1 MGKTFDRL
9 NEDLQAF
16 IRQQHVF
23 FIATAPDDPSGRIN
37 LSPKGL
43 DALRILD
50 EHTVAYLDL
59 IGSGIETVAHLRD
72 NGRFTL
78 LFCAFDGSPKIL
90 RLQGMGRA
98 FEKGDEGFGRLA
110 PLFPDHPGKRAVI
123 VLEIDRIADSC
134 GWGVPR
140 YDYAGERTTLLDW
153 AARTSDEDMRKAQL
167 GYNIKSIDGLPGLG
181 KPSV

>member
-1 MGKTFDRL
+1 MGKTFERL
-9 NEDLQAF
+9 DEDLQGF

-23 FIATAPDDPSGRIN
+23 FIATAPDDPSGTIN

-43 DALRILD
+43 DALRIID

-78 LFCAFDGSPKIL
+78 LFCAFDGPPKIL
-90 RLQGMGRA
+90 RLQGKGKC
-98 FEKGDEGFGRLA
+98 FEKGDAGFDRLA
-110 PLFPDHPGKRAVI
+110 PLFPDHPGKRSI
-123 VLEIDRIADSC
+123 VVLDVDRIGDSC
-134 GWGVPR
+134 GWGVPLYEYQR
-140 YDYAGERTTLLDW
+140 ERSTLTDW
-153 AARTSDEDMRKAQL
+153 AARTPDEKIRKAQL
-167 GYNIKSIDGLPGLG
+167 GWNMESVDGLPGLS